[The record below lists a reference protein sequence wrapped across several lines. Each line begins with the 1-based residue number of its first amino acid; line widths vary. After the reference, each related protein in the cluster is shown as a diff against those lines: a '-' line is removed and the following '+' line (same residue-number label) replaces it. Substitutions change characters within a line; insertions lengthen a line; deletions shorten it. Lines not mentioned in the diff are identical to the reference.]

1 MDSILT
7 RAYKITFDSDPP
19 EGAVDWQLADA
30 LMSNSNVPKL
40 GEDLAKQVIFR
51 AVNHVFY
58 PDRTTTERIVG
69 TAEGF
74 APELWGDLSD
84 EPHMADIARKEY
96 LGE

>member
-1 MDSILT
+1 MDSVLT

-51 AVNHVFY
+51 AV
-58 PDRTTTERIVG
+58 
-69 TAEGF
+69 
-74 APELWGDLSD
+74 
-84 EPHMADIARKEY
+84 
-96 LGE
+96 